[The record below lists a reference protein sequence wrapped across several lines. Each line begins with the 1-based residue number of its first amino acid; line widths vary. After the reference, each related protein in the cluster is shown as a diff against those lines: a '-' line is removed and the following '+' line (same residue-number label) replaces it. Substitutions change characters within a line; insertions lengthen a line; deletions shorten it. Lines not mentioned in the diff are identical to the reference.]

1 MSSTAHALIALV
13 YTVLAIAVALTL
25 PYSAPSVEPVT
36 ALVIGGMVFLF
47 GAILHEVA
55 ARQQR
60 DKALARWLAR
70 LRSGDEEL
78 AAGLD
83 QLSAELRGLHAAPR
97 PSAGSP
103 ARPEKAEA
111 AAAPA
116 QVPAQAP
123 AAPPASSPPVS
134 AAELSLLARELRS
147 LRSLVG
153 GPVAAAPERAPAEE
167 GGEEPP
173 PRDGDRLRPDDP
185 SVVGAVRAA
194 LSGDR
199 VEAYIQPIVTLPQR
213 RHRFYQ
219 VSARLRQGDGR
230 ELEPETYLPAAR
242 HEGLTAF
249 IDNLLLFRTIQLL
262 READRRGQQ
271 VGFVCALTPDSLAD
285 GAFLHQ
291 FAQFMAQN
299 TALAGRLMFELP
311 QAELFD
317 DAPPARA
324 MLDELGRLGFR
335 FVMSGL
341 VHLDFDAADLS
352 ARHIR
357 FVKMDAG
364 MLLETPGP
372 FGDLGSV
379 VSLKHELERSA
390 MDLIVTGIAT
400 EQQLVELL
408 DFRFDFGQGSLF
420 GEPKPARRP
429 G

>member
-1 MSSTAHALIALV
+1 MSATAHVLIALV

-36 ALVIGGMVFLF
+36 ALTIGGMVFLF

-83 QLSAELRGLHAAPR
+83 QLSAELRGLHATPR
-97 PSAGSP
+97 PSAVAAS
-103 ARPEKAEA
+103 RPGEA
-111 AAAPA
+111 VAAPGT
-116 QVPAQAP
+116 
-123 AAPPASSPPVS
+123 ASSPVASPVS
-134 AAELSLLARELRS
+134 AAELSLLAQELRS

-153 GPVAAAPERAPAEE
+153 ERRAGAPEHGAPGAAAGAEA
-167 GGEEPP
+167 GEEVPTAF
-173 PRDGDRLRPDDP
+173 RPEDP
-185 SVVGAVRAA
+185 AVVEAVRAA

-199 VEAYIQPIVTLPQR
+199 VEAYLQPVVALPQR

-219 VSARLRQGDGR
+219 VSARLRLDDGR

-242 HEGLTAF
+242 REELTAF

-271 VGFVCALTPDSLAD
+271 VGFICALAPDSLAD

-299 TALAGRLMFELP
+299 TALAGRLLFELP

-317 DAPPARA
+317 DVAATRA
-324 MLDELGRLGFR
+324 TLDELGRLGFR
-335 FVMSGL
+335 FVMDGL
-341 VHLDFDAADLS
+341 VHIDFDAADLS
-352 ARHIR
+352 ARHVR
-357 FVKMDAG
+357 FVKLDAG

-372 FGDLGSV
+372 FGGLGSV
-379 VSLKHELERSA
+379 AALKNELERSA
-390 MDLIVTGIAT
+390 MDLIVTGIST

-408 DFRFDFGQGSLF
+408 DLRLDFGQGPLF
-420 GEPKPARRP
+420 GEPKPAKRP